1 MTNTTSTDNSNEA
14 SDPQTA
20 MDTAD
25 VREYHTQLADTLSPL
40 CSLGG
45 NPTLLV
51 NDKKGWYVTR
61 DNQAQDKEH
70 DGEEFPKERR
80 ARNFCEDYNRV
91 AATRVER
98 TLYGLTS
105 YKFPET
111 FERWKIAR
119 FDPERGDNGEYVYA
133 DRKPAPLSE
142 DIAAVAVWGDIDLE
156 DDLKLQRPD
165 LDEETYDIA
174 EEAYEAY
181 IQAFADLYGGR
192 DAIYMLDSVGGAYI
206 FGAPEATLPIVRYYA
221 DDPDARARVLSELID
236 RSNDYLGEAQQRI
249 NAEIRGASE
258 VIDPDWANNINR
270 QYKLPLSLHGDHDAV
285 VTPVDVEDVH
295 YREPTPVD
303 AVDDDLHQAVHEWC
317 EEFTAVEHEKRVK
330 NLVETLWAE
339 EYDEQKGWASALDEW
354 VEAERER
361 ERREEQRRQAAAER
375 REQRLDELADEQGI
389 EGQPITPFLQDV
401 YDALDGI
408 DTAEVVRHYASDEW
422 DSGADMSNK
431 TEFNPSWRS
440 SKSGRSCYV
449 NHETNRFGDP
459 GQSGGGYAVKAMALG
474 ERILTDASQDLTGEQ
489 WGEAVDALRDAGY
502 EVPIWTPEKGSH
514 RRDGSTYDQ
523 MPFWAM
529 RKAAVALGVL
539 PEAGFALKTNDD
551 GDEYLGFP
559 GMETYNTT
567 LDEIEDIGL
576 EHGRERASAT
586 GPPGGGYGRSDV
598 PADLSTVEPAHTVRL
613 SDGELVEKA
622 HDATNGE
629 KFERLWTGDTSEYD
643 SRSKA
648 DLALCCQLAFWTAG
662 DPDWIDRLF
671 RDSSLM
677 REEWDEQAQEDG
689 GTDGQTYGEQTIAN
703 ALGQTSNYY
712 GTERSDQDVSSPS
725 ESASTSPA
733 ASPSSTASTPDR
745 SGASEPAPEAGST
758 SDSDPPAESSDVASP
773 DDTAV
778 TTAPGDGADH
788 EQTVSQAETETR
800 NRSDSETAQNPFH
813 QRLMNTQ
820 EQVYE
825 LEARIDEQ
833 QALIE
838 DMQEQLKAVTQR
850 LDNQPLTTEAEGG
863 HRSEHDTIDR
873 DRERDGESPQTRPAV
888 DADSN
893 EEEPEAD
900 SPSVLS
906 RARDLVSGNDD

>member
-1 MTNTTSTDNSNEA
+1 MTNNTSTDDSNKA

-25 VREYHTQLADTLSPL
+25 VREYHTQLADTLAPL
-40 CSLGG
+40 CSLDG

-61 DNQAQDKEH
+61 DNQTQDEEH

-80 ARNFCEDYNRV
+80 ARSFCEDYNRV

-111 FERWKIAR
+111 FEQWQLAR
-119 FDPERGDNGEYVYA
+119 FDPEKGDNGEYVYA
-133 DRKPAPLSE
+133 DRKPAPLAE

-156 DDLKLQRPD
+156 DELKLQRPD

-192 DAIYMLDSVGGAYI
+192 DAVYMLDSVGGAYI

-221 DDPDARARVLSELID
+221 DDDDARARVLSELID

-249 NAEIRGASE
+249 NAEIGGASE

-270 QYKLPLSLHGDHDAV
+270 QYKLPLTLHGDHDAV
-285 VTPVDVEDVH
+285 VTPVDVEDVR

-303 AVDDDLHQAVHEWC
+303 AVDEDLRQAVHEWC
-317 EEFTAVEHEKRVK
+317 EKFTAAEHEKRVK

-339 EYDEQKGWASALDEW
+339 EYDEREGWASALDEW
-354 VEAERER
+354 IEAERER

-408 DTAEVVRHYASDEW
+408 DTAEVVHHYASDEW
-422 DSGADMSNK
+422 DSGADMANK

-459 GQSGGGYAVKAMALG
+459 GQSGGGYAIKAMALG
-474 ERILTDASQDLTGEQ
+474 EGILTDASQNLTGEQ

-514 RRDGSTYDQ
+514 RRDGSTYDR

-539 PEAGFALKTNDD
+539 PEAGFSLKTSDD
-551 GDEYLGFP
+551 GGEYLGFP

-567 LDEIEDIGL
+567 LDKIEDIGL

-586 GPPGGGYGRSDV
+586 GTPRGGYGRADV
-598 PADLSTVEPAHTVRL
+598 PDDLSTVEPAHTVRL
-613 SDGELVEKA
+613 SDDELAEKA
-622 HDATNGE
+622 HNATNGE
-629 KFERLWTGDTSEYD
+629 KFERLWTGNTSEYD

-671 RDSSLM
+671 RESELM
-677 REEWDEQAQEDG
+677 REEWDEEVQADG
-689 GTDGQTYGEQTIAN
+689 EADGQTYGEQTIAN

-712 GTERSDQDVSSPS
+712 GTEQTDQDVSSSP

-745 SGASEPAPEAGST
+745 SGASEPVPEAEST
-758 SDSDPPAESSDVASP
+758 NNSGRSPESSGVASS

-778 TTAPGDGADH
+778 TAAPGDAADH
-788 EQTVSQAETETR
+788 KQTVSPARTENR
-800 NRSDSETAQNPFH
+800 NESDSETAQNPFH

-833 QALIE
+833 QTLIE

-850 LDNQPLTTEAEGG
+850 LDNQPPTTEAEGN
-863 HRSEHDTIDR
+863 HRSEHDSV
-873 DRERDGESPQTRPAV
+873 DRENECGDESPPQTKTAV
-888 DADSN
+888 DSGG
-893 EEEPEAD
+893 EEPETD
-900 SPSVLS
+900 STSVLS
-906 RARDLVSGNDD
+906 RARDLVSGNND

>member
-1 MTNTTSTDNSNEA
+1 MTNTTSTDDNNEA

-25 VREYHTQLADTLSPL
+25 IREYHTQLADTLAPL
-40 CSLGG
+40 CSLDG

-61 DNQAQDKEH
+61 DNQTQDEEH

-98 TLYGLTS
+98 TFYGLTS

-111 FERWKIAR
+111 FERWQPAR

-133 DRKPAPLSE
+133 DRKPAPLAE
-142 DIAAVAVWGDIDLE
+142 DIATVAVWGDIDLE
-156 DDLKLQRPD
+156 DELKLQRPD

-192 DAIYMLDSVGGAYI
+192 DAVYMLDSVGGAYI

-221 DDPDARARVLSELID
+221 DDDDARARVLSELID

-249 NAEIRGASE
+249 NAEIGGASE

-285 VTPVDVEDVH
+285 VTPVDVEDVR
-295 YREPTPVD
+295 YREPTSVD
-303 AVDDDLHQAVHEWC
+303 AVDDDLRQAVHEWC
-317 EEFTAVEHEKRVK
+317 EEFTTVKYEKRVK

-339 EYDEQKGWASALDEW
+339 EYDERKGWASALDEW

-375 REQRLDELADEQGI
+375 RERRLDELADEQGI

-422 DSGADMSNK
+422 DSGADMANK

-459 GQSGGGYAVKAMALG
+459 GDSGGGYAVKAMALG

-514 RRDGSTYDQ
+514 RRDGSTYDR

-539 PEAGFALKTNDD
+539 PEAGFTLKTNDD

-586 GPPGGGYGRSDV
+586 GAPSGGYGRADV
-598 PADLSTVEPAHTVRL
+598 PDDLSTVEPAHTVRL
-613 SDGELVEKA
+613 SDDELVEKA
-622 HDATNGE
+622 HNATNGE
-629 KFERLWTGDTSEYD
+629 KFERLWTGNMSDYD

-671 RDSSLM
+671 RESALM
-677 REEWDEQAQEDG
+677 REEWDEEVQANGEA
-689 GTDGQTYGEQTIAN
+689 DGQTYGEETIAN

-712 GTERSDQDVSSPS
+712 GTEQTDQDVSSSP

-733 ASPSSTASTPDR
+733 ASPSSTASTPDG
-745 SGASEPAPEAGST
+745 SGASEPVPEAEST
-758 SDSDPPAESSDVASP
+758 SDSGPSPESSGVASSN
-773 DDTAV
+773 DTAV
-778 TTAPGDGADH
+778 TGAPGDGPDH
-788 EQTVSQAETETR
+788 EQSVSQAETETR
-800 NRSDSETAQNPFH
+800 NESDSETTQNPFH

-833 QALIE
+833 QTLIE

-850 LDNQPLTTEAEGG
+850 LDNQPPTTEAEGN
-863 HRSEHDTIDR
+863 HRSEHDSV
-873 DRERDGESPQTRPAV
+873 DRENERDDESPPQTKTAV
-888 DADSN
+888 DSD
-893 EEEPEAD
+893 EEEPETD
-900 SPSVLS
+900 STSVLS
-906 RARDLVSGNDD
+906 RARDLVSGNND